1 MTQQAFISL
10 AAERIE
16 PGPLRWVGDV
26 LQQETRLFMHGQC
39 VCVLLVSFPP
49 GSPEWT
55 KALSLRALDGMGM
68 VPA

>member
-1 MTQQAFISL
+1 MSRAFITL
-10 AAERIE
+10 AADRIE

-49 GSPEWT
+49 DSPEWT
-55 KALSLRALDGMGM
+55 RAQCLRALDGMGR

>member
-1 MTQQAFISL
+1 MSRAFISL

-16 PGPLRWVGDV
+16 AGPLRWVGDV

-49 GSPEWT
+49 GSPEWA
-55 KALSLRALDGMGM
+55 KAQRLRALDGMGQ

>member
-1 MTQQAFISL
+1 MSRAFISL

-16 PGPLRWVGDV
+16 AGPLRWEGDV

-49 GSPEWT
+49 GSPEWA
-55 KALSLRALDGMGM
+55 KAQRLRALDGMGQ